1 MGSMLNPKLVYTTS
15 YFPIRSVL
23 GVRVRNCF
31 LSSQLSVSYSHE
43 NISFFGKIK
52 EKSKSQWISCFR
64 IKSRVANPTF
74 FFWEVLVVPVILN
87 RGYHY
92 DEILEQSRPHLAVE
106 YGTTLRHLR
115 VRMNW
120 KNVRFSVLH
129 SVLFRSTLV
138 KLQDTEQRSWS
149 RTLTLGSYRR
159 CSFFVTTPES

>member
-1 MGSMLNPKLVYTTS
+1 MKSIYFFVFLFFSKKVILGMGSMLNPKLVYTTS

-52 EKSKSQWISCFR
+52 EKSKSQWISCFP

-92 DEILEQSRPHLAVE
+92 DEILEQSRPHI
-106 YGTTLRHLR
+106 GTTLRHLQ
-115 VRMNW
+115 V
-120 KNVRFSVLH
+120 
-129 SVLFRSTLV
+129 
-138 KLQDTEQRSWS
+138 
-149 RTLTLGSYRR
+149 
-159 CSFFVTTPES
+159 SFFKLETVSVAQGDSEIQK